1 MPEPVPQ
8 SVVAW
13 GPSGVRLRHRNALL
27 TKATDIQDRMTHR
40 IAAARRT
47 GQLDRSVWISANGAV
62 TVAGHLADGW
72 LRTLLAPL

>member
-1 MPEPVPQ
+1 
-8 SVVAW
+8 
-13 GPSGVRLRHRNALL
+13 
-27 TKATDIQDRMTHR
+27 MTHR